1 MSWNRGHIEVDIFS
15 SRTHT
20 NTLISNQVHG
30 EDKAD
35 VMHCA
40 AQVGFDVISVL
51 MALW

>member
-1 MSWNRGHIEVDIFS
+1 MDIFS

-20 NTLISNQVHG
+20 NTLISNQVHA

-40 AQVGFDVISVL
+40 AQVWFDVISVL